1 MIISLIKNGE
11 ISNFV
16 LPTKIFGNEWITDYK
31 DGVLRNLIN
40 IEAENGKWI
49 VKSNFETKLISNEVV
64 YEKGLLTEYAFYY
77 LRVAGE
83 KNYMLLYAAPLKDA
97 SYKRIAIKGDG
108 EFSVGRADANQ
119 IIYKSEFINN
129 QHAVIKYQDNTWSLK
144 NLDTNFGT
152 YVNGKVVMD
161 SQNLNIGDVLFLMGL
176 KVIIM
181 KDFILVNNPNNNMRL
196 NSELFTDKN
205 IIMPQLTEATEEE
218 ENIELYNEDNYFLR
232 APRFKSTIETAK
244 LVIDPPPNKENQP
257 PMPIIY
263 TVGPMLTMG
272 MTSMVTGVIAVNG
285 VMNGT
290 QTWGSAAPSIIISGA
305 MLMTMILWPLLS
317 KGYEK
322 RQRIQKERTR
332 QTKYR
337 KYLDKKREVISTTMK
352 IQQQILTE
360 NNVSLEECRNIIQS
374 KKRNL
379 WEREKDQSDFLTVRL
394 GSGALALDMDISYP
408 EERFTVD
415 DDDLMSMVYDLVN
428 ESKDMPNVPISM
440 SLVEKNISAIVG
452 DRLLTKEFID
462 SLILQLTTFHSY
474 EDLKIVFLT
483 SKSNVVQWEYLKFM
497 PHTWNNERNIRFF
510 ASEVDEMK
518 RISGYLENEFNNRMY
533 NEETGEMNSNRDYKS
548 YNPYYLIIV
557 DNLKVARNLGIVNSV
572 LGQTNNK
579 GFSLLI
585 RNDNLSNL
593 PNECTTFIS
602 IGGKDGANS
611 GFFENELVANK
622 QKTFVAELNRD
633 IDMKQVAKHLF
644 NIPIKMTQGKGEL
657 PKTVSFL
664 EMYNVGKV
672 EQLNPLHRWESNNP
686 INSLQVP
693 VGIDES
699 GELFKLDLHEKFHGP
714 HGLIAGMTGSGKSE
728 FIITYILSLAT
739 NFHPNEVSFVLID
752 YKGGGLAGAFENKET
767 GVKLPHLAGTITN
780 LDTVEMKRSLAS
792 IQSELR
798 RRQAMFNRAREILS
812 ESTIDIY
819 KYQRL
824 YREGLVKEPMSHLF
838 IISDEFAELKVQQPE
853 FMEQLISTAR
863 IGRSLGVHL
872 ILATQKPSGV
882 VDDQIWSNSKFRV
895 CLKVQDKSDSMDMI
909 KSADAAALK
918 DVGRFYLQVGYNEF
932 FALGQ
937 SAWCGAQYIPT
948 EKLKKKRD
956 NSINFIDTTG
966 YVIKNID
973 TEEKIGIAESKGEE
987 LQNIVKYLSD
997 IAQTENIQIDQLWL
1011 ERIPEEILIN
1021 DLKSKYLY
1029 ESQPYVINPII
1040 GEYDNPDYQKQGLL
1054 TLPLSSEGNA
1064 IIYGAAGSGNELML
1078 NTLVYS
1084 TMMEHTPDEVNF
1096 YLLDFGA
1103 ETLRAFKQAPHV
1115 GDVLVSGDI
1124 EKIRN
1129 LFKVLASQ
1137 IFQRKKLF
1145 ADFNGDYQTYCKT
1158 SGKTLPTMVVV
1169 INNYEAF
1176 NELYE
1181 EFDDQVVQITREGIK
1196 YGIIFVITVNGPNGI
1211 RYRLLQNFKL
1221 QLVLQMNDPSDYS
1234 SILGNINNTYPSKIY
1249 GRGLVRMDD
1258 VYEFQT
1264 AYAYKRDKLSDYIKV
1279 VSGKLKSTTHNEALS
1294 IPVLPE
1300 IVDFNLLKNQ
1310 ISTLNKVPIGI
1321 LKHELEYEL
1330 VDFKTRYTTLISS
1343 QDVGLIQNF
1352 VVPLI
1357 NVLQQ
1362 IKDHHLIVIDAEN
1375 IFNNAPA
1382 GVKYYNGS
1390 FDALFKELNNYTLKQ
1405 EAIYKANGFNRNALN
1420 NYAQLTVVLIGIT
1433 KFRAQLN
1440 DENNNLFA
1448 EFMMRSKDYGKNNF
1462 ILVET
1467 IDHLRNME
1475 YDEWYKAVVNP
1486 SYGIWLGNGITEQ
1499 FIIKLAKTPRNLSD
1513 EIPNNFG
1520 YSIVRGNPKLIK
1532 FLEGGFHE

>member
-1 MIISLIKNGE
+1 MIVSLIKNGE
-11 ISNFV
+11 IVNFV

-31 DGVLRNLIN
+31 DGILRNLIN
-40 IEAENGKWI
+40 VEAEDGKWI
-49 VKSNFETKLISNEVV
+49 VKSNFETKLVSNEVV
-64 YEKGLLTEYAFYY
+64 YEKGLLTNYAFYY

-83 KNYMLLYAAPLKDA
+83 QNYMLLYAAPLKDET
-97 SYKRIAIKGDG
+97 YKKIDIQGDA
-108 EFSVGRADANQ
+108 EISIGRDDANQ
-119 IIYKSEFINN
+119 IVYKSEFIHN
-129 QHAVIKYQDNTWSLK
+129 QHAVITYQNQTWHLK

-152 YVNGKVVMD
+152 YVNGKLVNDQQV
-161 SQNLNIGDVLFLMGL
+161 LNIGDVVFLMGL

-196 NSELFTDKN
+196 NGSFFIDKKINLPELVK
-205 IIMPQLTEATEEE
+205 ATEEE

-232 APRFKSTIETAK
+232 APRFKTTIERAK
-244 LVIDPPPNKENQP
+244 LVIDPPPNKENQQ

-290 QTWGSAAPSIIISGA
+290 QTWSSAAPSIIISVA

-322 RQRIQKERTR
+322 RQRIKKEKTR
-332 QTKYR
+332 QAKYR
-337 KYLDKKREVISTTMK
+337 KYLDKKREIIATTMK

-360 NNVSLEECRNIIQS
+360 NNVSLDECRNIIQS

-379 WEREKDQSDFLTVRL
+379 WEREKEHSDFLTFRL
-394 GSGALALDMDISYP
+394 GSGTLELDMDISYP

-415 DDDLMSMVYDLVN
+415 DDDLMSMVHELVG

-452 DRLLTKEFID
+452 DRTLTKQFID
-462 SLILQLTTFHSY
+462 SLILQLVTFHSY

-483 SKSNVVQWEYLKFM
+483 SKTNEDKWGYLKFM

-510 ASEVDEMK
+510 ASDIDEMK
-518 RISGYLENEFNNRMY
+518 RISGYLENEFNTRLY

-548 YNPYYLIIV
+548 YNPYYLIVV

-572 LGQTNNK
+572 LGQSINK

-602 IGGKDGANS
+602 IGGKDGSNS
-611 GFFENELVANK
+611 GFFENELVSNK
-622 QKTFVAELNRD
+622 QKTFVADLNRD
-633 IDMKQVAKHLF
+633 IDMKNIAKHLF
-644 NIPIKMTQGKGEL
+644 NIPIKVTRGKEEL
-657 PKTVSFL
+657 PKVVSFL

-672 EQLNPLHRWESNNP
+672 EQLNPLHRWAVNNP

-739 NFHPNEVSFVLID
+739 NFHPNELSFVLID

-918 DVGRFYLQVGYNEF
+918 EVGRFYLQVGYNEF

-937 SAWCGAQYIPT
+937 SAWCGAKYIPT

-966 YVIKNID
+966 YVIKNVETD
-973 TEEKIGIAESKGEE
+973 EKIGVIEGKGEE

-997 IAQTENIQIDQLWL
+997 IAKDENIKINQLWL
-1011 ERIPEEILIN
+1011 DRIDEEILVN
-1021 DLKSKYLY
+1021 DLKVKYLY
-1029 ESQPYVINPII
+1029 ESQPYLINPII
-1040 GEYDNPDYQKQGLL
+1040 GEYDNPDHQKQGLL
-1054 TLPLSSEGNA
+1054 TLPLSVEGNA
-1064 IIYGAAGSGNELML
+1064 IIYGAAGSGSELML

-1084 TMMEHTPDEVNF
+1084 TMMEHTPEEVNF
-1096 YLLDFGA
+1096 YLLDFGS
-1103 ETLRAFKQAPHV
+1103 ETLRAFNQSPHV

-1129 LFKVLASQ
+1129 LFKMLVAQ
-1137 IFQRKKLF
+1137 IYQRKKLF
-1145 ADFNGDYQTYCKT
+1145 ADFNGDYQTYCKS
-1158 SGKTLPTMVVV
+1158 SGKTLPNIIVV

-1196 YGIIFVITVNGPNGI
+1196 YGIIFVISVSGPNGV

-1234 SILGNINNTYPSKIY
+1234 SILGNTNNTYPSKIY
-1249 GRGLVRMDD
+1249 GRGLVKIED

-1264 AYAYKRDKLSDYIKV
+1264 AYAYKREKLADYIKV
-1279 VSGKLKSTTHNEALS
+1279 VSGKLKNTVNSGAIS

-1300 IVDFNLLKNQ
+1300 IVDFDVVKSQ
-1310 ISTLNKVPIGI
+1310 ITTLDKVPIGV
-1321 LKHELEYEL
+1321 LKNELEYEI
-1330 VDFKTRYTTLISS
+1330 VDFKNRYTSLITS
-1343 QDVGLIQNF
+1343 QDISLIKNF
-1352 VVPLI
+1352 MIPLV
-1357 NVLQQ
+1357 NVLHK
-1362 IKDHHLIVIDAEN
+1362 IKDHYLIVIDAEN
-1375 IFNNAPA
+1375 IFTKIPENI
-1382 GVKYYNGS
+1382 KYYNSS

-1405 EAIYKANGFNRNALN
+1405 EALYKANGFNRNALN
-1420 NYAQLTVVLIGIT
+1420 NYPQMTIVLIGIN
-1433 KFRAQLN
+1433 KFRAQLS
-1440 DENNNLFA
+1440 DDNNNIFE
-1448 EFMMRSKDYGKNNF
+1448 EFIVRSKDYGKNSF

-1467 IDHLRNME
+1467 IDHLKNME
-1475 YDEWYKAVVNP
+1475 YDSWFKSVINP

-1499 FIIKLAKTPRNLSD
+1499 FTIKLAKTPRSLSD

-1532 FLEGGFHE
+1532 FLEGGYHE